1 MIRML
6 QILRKQKA
14 LAIPETRKSYSFKM
28 WKIMLL
34 EFNKKLEVTLHENL
48 IYELM
53 TTKYAQ

>member
-1 MIRML
+1 ML

-53 TTKYAQ
+53 ITKYAQ